1 MNSRVRLI
9 NFEEG
14 NYTELKKVE
23 TLNNNNIL
31 LNINSNNNVK
41 LLFSYLKYDKILKLI
56 KYNKSL
62 QNKIEIEEN
71 NYKEY
76 SNIEIKSEGIKNNIG
91 SGEIRCETLFP
102 IFSHNGNINVGICS
116 ILGSLFLYI
125 LFPIIAIIFYAF
137 YVLVVQGK
145 LNIIWVT
152 LINISLFLLILSRLF
167 YFCTLCMNSIHVY
180 LILLSFLFIFYMKF

>member
-102 IFSHNGNINVGICS
+102 IFSHWK
-116 ILGSLFLYI
+116 Y
-125 LFPIIAIIFYAF
+125 
-137 YVLVVQGK
+137 
-145 LNIIWVT
+145 
-152 LINISLFLLILSRLF
+152 
-167 YFCTLCMNSIHVY
+167 
-180 LILLSFLFIFYMKF
+180 